1 MRKKSQKKFDKS
13 RLLNIAV
20 ILSLTA
26 VVLLSLYGWQIGLFR
41 DLETLRAFIDQA
53 GIWAPVAFIMLHL
66 LQIIVPFIPGG
77 VVLTAGV
84 LIFGPLEGFI
94 LNYIGTVLGSGISFA
109 LARHYGKEFVHQK
122 ISPAV
127 WQKYFRWLD
136 NAKLFRRIFAI
147 MIVLPF
153 APDDALCMLAG
164 ISDMT
169 VLEFALIIMLFK
181 IPMLL
186 VYSLTM
192 FGADMLL

>member
-1 MRKKSQKKFDKS
+1 MRKKSPKKFDKS

-53 GIWAPVAFIMLHL
+53 GIWAPLAFIMLHL

>member
-1 MRKKSQKKFDKS
+1 MWKKSPKFDKN

-20 ILSLTA
+20 ILCLTI
-26 VVLLSLYGWQIGLFR
+26 VVLLCMYAWQIGLFR
-41 DLETLRAFIDQA
+41 DLETLRAFIDRA
-53 GIWAPVAFIMLHL
+53 GIWAPLAFIVLHL

-94 LNYIGTVLGSGISFA
+94 LNYIGIVLGSGISFA
-109 LARHYGKEFVHQK
+109 LARHYGKDFVHRK
-122 ISPAV
+122 INPTV

-136 NAKLFRRIFAI
+136 NAKLFRRLFA
-147 MIVLPF
+147 VLILVPF

-164 ISDMT
+164 ISEMKAW
-169 VLEFALIIMLFK
+169 EFAVIIMLLK
-181 IPMLL
+181 IPVLL

-192 FGADMLL
+192 FSADLLL